1 MATRN
6 LVIIPTY
13 NEQSSVHVI
22 IDLILKH
29 EEFDV
34 LVVDDASP
42 DGTARVVKEIMA
54 TCSRVHLIERQGKY
68 GLGTAYITGFK
79 WGLQR
84 GYDFLIEMDADGSH
98 NPDALPWFI
107 EEMGNKYDLVIG
119 SRYIGGKISVVGW
132 DFRRLLLSKFGNF
145 YASMLLS
152 LKLTDLTSGF
162 RCYSRKALTSL
173 DLDTIHSNG
182 YSFQI
187 EMAYLI
193 AQAGLK
199 INEMPITFYERSSG
213 SSKMSKNIVREA
225 AVLPWK
231 LKFFGIKKK
240 LLKSV
245 DLKKKYEKKIS
256 G

>member
-1 MATRN
+1 MVNRN

-13 NEQSSVHVI
+13 NEQSSIHVI

-29 EEFDV
+29 GEFDV

-42 DGTARVVKEIMA
+42 DGTSRVIKEIMA
-54 TCSRVHLIERQGKY
+54 TSNRVYLIERQGKY

-84 GYDFLIEMDADGSH
+84 GYDYLIEMDADGSH

-107 EEMGNKYDLVIG
+107 EEMGSRYDLVIG

-145 YASMLLS
+145 YASRLLS

-162 RCYSRKALTSL
+162 RCYRRQALQAINL
-173 DLDTIHSNG
+173 EKVYSNG
-182 YSFQI
+182 YAFQI

-193 AQAGLK
+193 GEAGYK
-199 INEMPITFYERSSG
+199 AGEMPITFYERASG
-213 SSKMSKNIVREA
+213 SSKMSKHIVREA
-225 AVLPWK
+225 VLLPWK
-231 LKFFGIKKK
+231 LW
-240 LLKSV
+240 
-245 DLKKKYEKKIS
+245 LKKIKEYFLKKDIKDKYVKELS
-256 G
+256 D